1 MDDTYAQIPDEQ
13 LMLRY
18 RDGDS
23 RAFEVLY
30 RRHKDGLFSFI
41 YRQCFN
47 TAVAAELAHDV
58 WTNLIRAR
66 NRYQPT
72 AKFTTYLYNLARHRL
87 IDHHRQ
93 DARCRT
99 FLAAGEPLPDA
110 GCLADKCDPGPEQ
123 RTFSRAQI
131 ERVSQQL
138 NHLPAPQREAFLLFA
153 EGMGVPEIAEITDA
167 PQETARSR
175 LRYALAKLR
184 TALGDDLP

>member
-1 MDDTYAQIPDEQ
+1 MDDTYAHFPDEQ
-13 LMLRY
+13 VMLRY
-18 RDGDS
+18 RDGDN

-41 YRQCFN
+41 YRQCFSA
-47 TAVAAELAHDV
+47 AVATELAHDV

-72 AKFTTYLYNLARHRL
+72 AKFTTYLYKLARHRL
-87 IDHHRQ
+87 IDHRRKHAQGR
-93 DARCRT
+93 AVH
-99 FLAAGEPLPDA
+99 AANEPLPDP
-110 GCLADKCDPGPEQ
+110 GRLADDRDPGPEK
-123 RTFSRAQI
+123 RAFSRQQI
-131 ERVSQQL
+131 ERVSEQL
-138 NHLPAPQREAFLLFA
+138 DHLPAPQREAFLLFA

-184 TALGDDLP
+184 TALGDDLS

>member
-1 MDDTYAQIPDEQ
+1 MDDAYAHLPDEQ

-18 RDGDS
+18 RDGDG

-41 YRQCFN
+41 YRQCFSA
-47 TAVAAELAHDV
+47 AVAAELAHDV

-72 AKFTTYLYNLARHRL
+72 AKFTTYLYKLARHRL

-93 DARCRT
+93 HARGRQVY
-99 FLAAGEPLPDA
+99 AVNASVSDPA
-110 GCLADKCDPGPEQ
+110 RLADEREPGPEQ
-123 RTFSRAQI
+123 RAFSREQI

-138 NHLPAPQREAFLLFA
+138 DHLPGPQREAFLLFA
-153 EGMGVPEIAEITDA
+153 EGMGVPEIAEITDT

-184 TALGDDLP
+184 TALGDDLS